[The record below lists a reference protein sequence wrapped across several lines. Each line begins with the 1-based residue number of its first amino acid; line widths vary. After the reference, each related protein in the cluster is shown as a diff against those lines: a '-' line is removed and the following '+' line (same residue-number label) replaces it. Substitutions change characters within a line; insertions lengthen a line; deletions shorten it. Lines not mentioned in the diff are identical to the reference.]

1 MKTEVL
7 KASEES
13 IKKAAEIIKSGG
25 VVGVPTETVYG
36 LGANALDECAVGR
49 IFEAKGRPKDNPMIV
64 HISCMEEAEPLVKK
78 IPEKAKLLAEKFW
91 PGPLTIIMEK
101 TDKVPSVTSGNLD
114 TVAIRMPSHEVMRKI
129 IKKSGCPIAAPSANL
144 SGSPSPTNAKYV
156 FDDMNG
162 KIPLIIDGGESNVGL
177 ESTVITLVGEKPRLL
192 RPGGVTPEELEEVLG
207 EIEIDKAVR
216 AKLEENQ
223 KVSSPGM
230 KYKHY
235 APKTKVVI
243 IKADSKKYIEFISS
257 QNKKVAALCFED
269 EAEKISVP
277 CVTYGQSF
285 DSSSQAK
292 RLFDALRELD
302 EIDAEIAYAHCPSD
316 KGVGLAV
323 YNRLLRSAGF
333 EVIEL

>member
-36 LGANALDECAVGR
+36 LGANALSSDAVGK

-64 HISCMEEAEPLVKK
+64 HVSCMEEIIPLVENV
-78 IPEKAKLLAEKFW
+78 PEKAKLLAEKFW
-91 PGPLTIIMEK
+91 PGPLTIIMKK
-101 TDKVPSVTSGNLD
+101 TNLVPSVTSGNLD

-129 IKKSGCPIAAPSANL
+129 IKESGCPIAAPSANL

-156 FDDMNG
+156 YDDMNG

-192 RPGGVTPEELEEVLG
+192 RPGGVTPEELCEVLG
-207 EIEIDKAVR
+207 EIEIDKAVK

-223 KVSSPGM
+223 KASSPGM

-235 APKTKVVI
+235 APKIKVVI
-243 IKADSKKYIEFISS
+243 IKADTEKYIEYISS

-269 EAEKISVP
+269 EKEKITVP
-277 CVTYGQSF
+277 CVTYGKSF
-285 DSSSQAK
+285 DASSQAK

-302 EIDAEIAYAHCPSD
+302 KTDAEIAYAHCPSEE
-316 KGVGLAV
+316 GVGLAV

-333 EVIEL
+333 DVIEL